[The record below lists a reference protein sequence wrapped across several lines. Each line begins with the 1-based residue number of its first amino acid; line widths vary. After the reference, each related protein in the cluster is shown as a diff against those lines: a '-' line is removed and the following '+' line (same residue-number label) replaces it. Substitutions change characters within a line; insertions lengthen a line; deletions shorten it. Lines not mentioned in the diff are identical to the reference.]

1 MVKKLLLLSF
11 VEGAVVMAAELC
23 GAKLLAPIFG
33 SSLYVW
39 ASVMGITLAALALGY
54 FYGGYQSTKPSL
66 LNKLFLV
73 LTLAA
78 LFILLMPVLSYYLV
92 PRISYWPFLPAVVL
106 SSVCLLLPPLFL
118 LGASSPLF
126 IALQSNN
133 SNSGKVSGTVYAIS
147 TTGGIAATFFCG
159 FYLIP
164 KVGLTA
170 CLVSFGSCLFL
181 LNVVVCKMYKPKEIF
196 LFFAVI
202 YLNFQFSSKVS
213 NLLYNSDSVLGHLEI
228 LDFVDTEYHPVRILR
243 INNIVQTEM
252 DLNTRQSVSDY
263 IKLMDTLISFSKVE
277 KSALVLGLGGGL
289 TANVLL
295 SKNYKCKGVEFDERI
310 IYSAKNYFY
319 LRPEVETV
327 YSDARYFLNHCN
339 DKYDLVMVDVFKA
352 EEQPSHVL
360 TMESLEKLKR
370 NLRDSAL
377 LIVNWHGYVKGTR
390 GLGTAILYSTLKA
403 SGFDVQLCSMGT
415 DENYR
420 NILFT
425 ASLNK
430 LGQKPYQLKNER
442 PQELALLNT
451 DNQPLLEK
459 YNSEA
464 NKTWRVNY
472 LKYYQNK
479 K

>member
-1 MVKKLLLLSF
+1 MLKKLLLLSF
-11 VEGAVVMAAELC
+11 IEGAAVMVAELC

-54 FYGGYQSTKPSL
+54 FYGGYQSTKTAL
-66 LNKLFLV
+66 LNKLFFILS
-73 LTLAA
+73 LAA
-78 LFILLMPVLSYYLV
+78 LFIILMPVLSHYLV
-92 PRISYWPFLPAVVL
+92 PRISYWPFLPAIVI
-106 SSVCLLLPPLFL
+106 SSACLLLPPIFL

-126 IALQSNN
+126 IALQSTGND
-133 SNSGKVSGTVYAIS
+133 SGRVSGTVYAVS
-147 TTGGIAATFFCG
+147 TVGGIAATFLCG

-164 KVGLTA
+164 VIGLTA

-181 LNVVVCKMYKPKEIF
+181 LNVIICKMYKPIQLF
-196 LFFAVI
+196 LFAGFI
-202 YLNFQFSSKVS
+202 YLNLQFSVPAS
-213 NLLYNSDSVLGHLEI
+213 NLLYASDSVLGRLEV
-228 LDFVDTEYHPVRILR
+228 LDFAGANKDSIRILR

-252 DLNTRQSVSDY
+252 NLRTHQSVSEY
-263 IKLMDTLISFSKVE
+263 VKLLDTLVPHSASE

-289 TANVLL
+289 TANVLA
-295 SKNYKCKGVEFDERI
+295 SKNYRCKGVEFDERI
-310 IYSAKNYFY
+310 IYSAKKHFY
-319 LRPEVETV
+319 LNPQVETV

-339 DKYDLVMVDVFKA
+339 EKYDLVMVDVFKA

-360 TMESLEKLKR
+360 TMESLGNLKQ
-370 NLRDSAL
+370 NLNDSAL
-377 LIVNWHGYVKGTR
+377 VIINWHGYISGNK
-390 GLGTAILYSTLKA
+390 GLGTSILYSTLKA
-403 SGFDVQLCSMGT
+403 SGFRVQLCSTGG

-420 NILFT
+420 NILFV
-425 ASLNK
+425 ASLRQ
-430 LGQKPYQLKNER
+430 LREMPYQLTSEKPE
-442 PQELALLNT
+442 QLTLLNT
-451 DNQPLLEK
+451 DNMPLLEK